1 MIPQNILLE
10 SGAEIKT
17 YKKGEFL
24 FYKGDKANYYYQII
38 SGEIKMNNF
47 NDSGK
52 EFIQGIFGKDKSF
65 GEPPLFI
72 DRVYPANAEATK
84 DSEIL
89 VLPKQKFVELIQKS
103 EMGIEVLKIFAKRLY
118 YKAVIAEEMSSG
130 TAEDRI
136 ISLLDYFKTYVN
148 KNPLKKELYKFEFTR
163 QEIANLTGLRVE
175 TVIRTLKV
183 LEKKGSIEIVDR
195 KIYR

>member
-1 MIPQNILLE
+1 MIPKDLLLE
-10 SGAEIKT
+10 YGADIKT

-52 EFIQGIFGKDKSF
+52 EFIQGIFGEGRSF

-89 VLPKQKFVELIQKS
+89 VLPKQKFLELIQKS

-136 ISLLDYFKTYVN
+136 ISLLDYFKIYVN

-175 TVIRTLKV
+175 TVIRTITQLKN
-183 LEKKGSIEIVDR
+183 KGSIKIIDR